1 MSPIRESRDTR
12 GTTPR
17 STLLG
22 AVVGDAHL
30 KDTFPKPLRTIAGV
44 CVAANT
50 RTGRLQGAA
59 VLMSFDTLEVLEV
72 STADVSL
79 EEPAADTTVL
89 RTAMSDWPVLPD
101 LVLVAGHGVSDA
113 TRAGLAVRL
122 GVLMD
127 LPTIGVALEADV
139 GTSKPLHAMRGAFA
153 PLREAGVQIGW
164 ILRSKIDDA
173 PLIVSPGHRVSM
185 AAAPE
190 LVLEVVRTARLP
202 EPIRIAESHL
212 PQD

>member
-1 MSPIRESRDTR
+1 MSPIRESREPR

-17 STLLG
+17 TTPLG

-30 KDTFPKPLRTIAGV
+30 KDTYAKPLRTVAGV
-44 CVAANT
+44 CVAANA
-50 RTGRLQGAA
+50 RTGRMQGSA
-59 VLMSFDTLEVLEV
+59 VLMSFDTLDVLAV

-89 RTAMSDWPVLPD
+89 QTAMAGWTVRPD
-101 LVLVAGHGVSDA
+101 LVLVAGHGVADA
-113 TRAGLAVRL
+113 MRAGLAVRL

-139 GTSKPLHAMRGAFA
+139 GTSMPLHAMRGAFS

-164 ILRSKIDDA
+164 ILRSKIDA
-173 PLIVSPGHRVSM
+173 EPLIVSPGHRVSM

-190 LVLEVVRTARLP
+190 LVLEVVRAARLP
-202 EPIRIAESHL
+202 EPIRIAESGL
-212 PQD
+212 RPD